1 MPFYRKSTYKSSL
14 TPEQRAAKADATFAK
29 KVAKMEANRA
39 KSQYNY
45 STAGGS
51 YVPTEEQYK
60 AASAMLWN
68 GVCEADASKATS
80 AEMVQLAYMTQTKVH
95 HDHIHIVNEY
105 RRSL

>member
-14 TPEQRAAKADATFAK
+14 TPEQRAAKADAAFAK

-39 KSQYNY
+39 KSKYNY
-45 STAGGS
+45 STAGGA
-51 YVPTEEQYK
+51 YVPTEDQYK